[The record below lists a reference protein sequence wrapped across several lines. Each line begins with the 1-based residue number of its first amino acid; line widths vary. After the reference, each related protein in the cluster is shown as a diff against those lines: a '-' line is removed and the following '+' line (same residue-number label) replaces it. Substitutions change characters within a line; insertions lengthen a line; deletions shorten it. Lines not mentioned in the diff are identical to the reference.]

1 MPTPVPSSPQSRPAS
16 KIGSFSWPARRR
28 RRATPPFPMTDFAIR
43 QAAFARLAELKALH
57 GPVLSYQVLKPGFE
71 VGGERVAIIDRRKGI
86 FKPRQCD
93 FPLSVRTSP
102 SSPYADG
109 SEGDSLIYKYR
120 GRDPSHRDNA
130 GLRSACLH
138 RIPIIYF
145 FTVSKA
151 QYLAEFPVYVV
162 HDDPSAL
169 AFTMQI
175 DYPGAVVSPDLSGA
189 VAEEAV
195 GRRRYLTTVMR
206 TRLHQTS
213 FRERVLSAY
222 RSQCA
227 LCRLRLRPLLDA
239 AHIQP
244 DSEGGKPVVSNGL
257 ALCKIHHTAFDK
269 MFLGIRRDRIIQVH
283 REVREEK
290 DGPMLRYGLQQL
302 HDQRIQIPRRP
313 DQQPD
318 PALLAARYAQFQQA
332 QLHL

>member
-1 MPTPVPSSPQSRPAS
+1 
-16 KIGSFSWPARRR
+16 
-28 RRATPPFPMTDFAIR
+28 MTDFAIR
-43 QAAFARLAELKALH
+43 QAAFAWLAELKALH

-93 FPLSVRTSP
+93 FPLSVKTSP
-102 SSPYADG
+102 SGPYADSWSADDG
-109 SEGDSLIYKYR
+109 LIYKYR
-120 GRDPSHRDNA
+120 GGDPKHRDNA
-130 GLRSACLH
+130 NLRSACLH

-151 QYLAEFPVYVV
+151 HYLAEFPVYVV

-175 DYPGAVVSPDLSGA
+175 DHPGAVASPDLSGA
-189 VAEEAV
+189 AAEEAV

-206 TRLHQTS
+206 ARLHQTS

-244 DSEGGKPVVSNGL
+244 DSEGGEPVVSNGL

-269 MFLGIRRDRIIQVH
+269 MFLGIRPDRIIHIH
-283 REVREEK
+283 REVREEE

-302 HDQRIQIPRRP
+302 HDKRIQIPRRT

-318 PALLAARYAQFQQA
+318 PALLAARYAQFEQA